1 MKKRNTRLELG
12 EIRNKIRRLIGA
24 GATPNDIQQTLT
36 MPESTFYWHMSAIYQ
51 EDKKILEKEATE
63 YLHHEILVAK
73 ERLQRGI
80 QTCETIAND
89 KNQQARDRIEAE
101 RLKKEL
107 TINIVQLMR
116 DGPSQVI
123 GEHNRGDKQE
133 SIPKSVTHFLNSIK

>member
-1 MKKRNTRLELG
+1 MRKRSTRIELA

-24 GATPNDIQQTLT
+24 GATSNEIEQSLT
-36 MPESTFYWHMSAIYQ
+36 MPNSTLRWHMSIIYQ

-63 YLHHEILVAK
+63 YLHHEILIAK

-123 GEHNRGDKQE
+123 GEYNRGDKQE
-133 SIPKSVTHFLNSIK
+133 PIPKNVTDFLNSIK